1 MRTKL
6 EDVLEMTRIN
16 ELLNK
21 KDHESAN
28 KPSNVILWVLAVIG
42 AIAAVA
48 AIAFTVYRY
57 MTPEYEDDYDDDDFD
72 DDFEEDFEDAGR
84 DLEHLGQSGT
94 RRRARGSERPR
105 AVAGGSQ
112 VCLRAARGARFRRRA
127 DEPGVQA

>member
-1 MRTKL
+1 MGMRTKL

-21 KDHESAN
+21 KDHENSN

-72 DDFEEDFEDAGR
+72 DDFEEDFEDEE
-84 DLEHLGQSGT
+84 DDKK
-94 RRRARGSERPR
+94 SEKK
-105 AVAGGSQ
+105 
-112 VCLRAARGARFRRRA
+112 
-127 DEPGVQA
+127 D

>member
-1 MRTKL
+1 MGMRTKL

-72 DDFEEDFEDAGR
+72 DDFEEDFEDEE
-84 DLEHLGQSGT
+84 DDKK
-94 RRRARGSERPR
+94 SEKKDCASRKMKE
-105 AVAGGSQ
+105 Q
-112 VCLRAARGARFRRRA
+112 
-127 DEPGVQA
+127 